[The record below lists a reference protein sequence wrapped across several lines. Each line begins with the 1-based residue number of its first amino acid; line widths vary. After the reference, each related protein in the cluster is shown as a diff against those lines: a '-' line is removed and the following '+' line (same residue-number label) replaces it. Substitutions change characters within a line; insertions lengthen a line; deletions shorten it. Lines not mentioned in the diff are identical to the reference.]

1 MFVACTDFD
10 RSARAYAALLSSTW
24 LLLCLALLSSLS
36 SAPAV
41 LRLRLFS
48 DSQLLGSRLLCL
60 RAALLGSRLWAW
72 PAWLSAQLHMA
83 QLATS
88 GSAWL
93 GTATTLGLATAQLGL
108 ATALVGCCS
117 AELTAQLRPQPWL
130 GTALAHAPEG
140 LGSGGRFP
148 TLKLGLA
155 EKPICGAQA
164 RVATGAT
171 EATVAKAAEAPTML
185 NIA

>member
-1 MFVACTDFD
+1 MFVACSDFD

-41 LRLRLFS
+41 LRLYS
-48 DSQLLGSRLLCL
+48 DSRLLGSRLLCL

-72 PAWLSAQLHMA
+72 PAWLCSAPRVLHMA

-93 GTATTLGLATAQLGL
+93 GTATTLGLATAHLGL

-117 AELTAQLRPQPWL
+117 AQLTAQLVRRMLPCR
-130 GTALAHAPEG
+130 AHAH
-140 LGSGGRFP
+140 
-148 TLKLGLA
+148 
-155 EKPICGAQA
+155 
-164 RVATGAT
+164 
-171 EATVAKAAEAPTML
+171 TVISRE
-185 NIA
+185 